1 MFGVW
6 RERDD
11 GGGGCDGVADAF
23 YLWGGEEECWFD
35 GFGGGFGGGFVFVR
49 AFGLGGGCTVWVSI
63 VYYSRR
69 KSRCLFCW
77 NAQNSGEMLL

>member
-35 GFGGGFGGGFVFVR
+35 GFGGGFGGGVVLVR
-49 AFGLGGGCTVWVSI
+49 ASDL
-63 VYYSRR
+63 YSM
-69 KSRCLFCW
+69 CINCVVLV
-77 NAQNSGEMLL
+77 